1 MSQFKGNKKTKLI
14 EKIYFI
20 KHKEDTMTSNYSYKK
35 SCDILFKNI

>member
-20 KHKEDTMTSNYSYKK
+20 KHK
-35 SCDILFKNI
+35 IQ